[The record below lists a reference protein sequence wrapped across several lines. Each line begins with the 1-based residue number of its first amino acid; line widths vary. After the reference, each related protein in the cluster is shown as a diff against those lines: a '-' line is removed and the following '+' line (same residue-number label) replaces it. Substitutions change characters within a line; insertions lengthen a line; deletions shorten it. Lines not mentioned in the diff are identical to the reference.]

1 MTVCNSCTPHKYF
14 FKFSV
19 ESDVAFVFYK
29 HVLLYHTADR
39 PLYKLE
45 YYWIFDICF
54 VQVQRLFHQ
63 TNKSKKKEVM
73 GKFPKLKG
81 VTICDCF
88 FFSPN
93 YSSKLQEIKR
103 KLYNT
108 QQHSIFQDTVPKLL
122 LFLVLFSHT
131 DLTLANH
138 IGNANVH
145 VCNHWCYNISLFTYS
160 LPTHNTI
167 LFHQY
172 ISSHQESTSFH
183 VLWWEN
189 QKIWT

>member
-1 MTVCNSCTPHKYF
+1 
-14 FKFSV
+14 
-19 ESDVAFVFYK
+19 
-29 HVLLYHTADR
+29 
-39 PLYKLE
+39 
-45 YYWIFDICF
+45 
-54 VQVQRLFHQ
+54 
-63 TNKSKKKEVM
+63 M

-138 IGNANVH
+138 IVNANVH
-145 VCNHWCYNISLFTYS
+145 VCNHWCYNISLFSYIVCPHITLYYFTNISQAIRKVPVSMFYDGKIKRFGHNLILQAS
-160 LPTHNTI
+160 LI
-167 LFHQY
+167 
-172 ISSHQESTSFH
+172 
-183 VLWWEN
+183 
-189 QKIWT
+189 QKP